1 MARAFLI
8 LGGTMIPANR
18 RTLAAALTTTAML
31 ALLSGGAHAA
41 EPFKLVIGGDA
52 YTEAGFVSQDRD
64 NGLRSTEFRNRIR
77 LVFTP
82 SAKADNGL
90 EYGVRLRV
98 RASSGTGSTDAD
110 RAFLFAN
117 GAFGMVR
124 LGMVNSFND
133 DVWVARPIDYLP
145 LASSDGVAAWLPGS
159 TTNAQTLINGRY
171 AGTDLA
177 VAPGA
182 GSALQHSITV
192 QGTSTK
198 IVYYSPRFAGLQA
211 GLSYTPRNDSTATDV
226 NRVKA
231 ASAANSGAT
240 TNFQDIVE
248 LGLHYKDSFGG
259 VDVAASAAYNLG
271 KASASGSALDRYQD
285 LRAFQI
291 GGRVGYAGFSLGAG
305 YVDYGKSGQNKN
317 STYAPF
323 RDSARGWNVGV
334 QYVTGPWTLGGG
346 YVYGQDAGSYALRG
360 ARKLDVIELGV
371 GYQVAPGLL
380 IQAQYDHVRARSDRA
395 ATTATGSPNDTGNV
409 ALLRSVL
416 TF

>member
-1 MARAFLI
+1 
-8 LGGTMIPANR
+8 MIPANR
-18 RTLAAALTTTAML
+18 RTLAAVLTVPPL
-31 ALLSGGAHAA
+31 ALLMGSAAHAA

-52 YTEAGFVSQDRD
+52 YFEAGFVGQDRD
-64 NGLRSTEFRNRIR
+64 NGLRSSEFRNRMR
-77 LVFTP
+77 VVFTP

-90 EYGVRLRV
+90 EYGARLRI
-98 RASSGTGSTDAD
+98 RASSGTGTTDAD
-110 RAFLFAN
+110 RSFIFVN
-117 GAFGMVR
+117 GSFGSVR
-124 LGMVNSFND
+124 LGMVNSYND
-133 DVWVARPIDYLP
+133 DIWVARPIDYLP
-145 LASSDGVAAWLPGS
+145 LASSDGVAAWLPGAS
-159 TTNAQTLINGRY
+159 AQTLINGRY
-171 AGTDLA
+171 AGTDLP

-192 QGTSTK
+192 QGTATK
-198 IVYYSPRFAGLQA
+198 VVYYSPRFAGLQA
-211 GLSYTPRNDSTATDV
+211 GLSYTPRTDSTATDV

-231 ASAANSGAT
+231 VSSSGAGAT

-248 LGLHYKDSFGG
+248 LGLHYKNSFDG

-271 KASASGSALDRYQD
+271 KASSSASAADRYQD

-291 GGRVGYAGFSLGAG
+291 GARVGYAGFSLGAG

-317 STYAPF
+317 SSVAPF

-346 YVYGQDAGSYALRG
+346 YVYGQDAGSYSLRG

-371 GYQVAPGLL
+371 GYQVAPGLQ
-380 IQAQYDHVRARSDRA
+380 IQAQYDHFRARSDKA
-395 ATTATGSPNDTGNV
+395 ATTATGSPDDNGNV